1 MMGVTDRLYG
11 IYDAVAERPQV
22 ARVFGRFMWGTDTR
36 LFYGAHAEVAGV
48 PEGAK
53 ILDVPCGGGP
63 AFRYLR
69 PGRSG
74 RYLAVDL
81 EDRMLDRARAEANR
95 RGLDGIEFVQASV
108 EAMPFDDAT
117 ADLCVTSAGLHCF
130 PDPAAALAEM
140 ARCLRPG
147 GRLVGTTV
155 VNRAGARHDALIA
168 FYRRMGVFGPGGTV
182 DDYGRWA
189 ANAGLEQVRIERS
202 GAIVGIDAVRA
213 G

>member
-1 MMGVTDRLYG
+1 VGVTDRLYG

-22 ARVFGRFMWGTDTR
+22 ARVFGRLMWGTDTR

-48 PEGAK
+48 PDGAT

-63 AFRYLR
+63 AFRHLPR
-69 PGRSG
+69 GRTG

-81 EDRMLDRARAEANR
+81 EERMLDRARAEAAR

-108 EAMPFDDAT
+108 EALPFDDAT
-117 ADLCVTSAGLHCF
+117 ADLCLTSAGLHCF

-140 ARCLRPG
+140 GRCLRPG
-147 GRLVGTTV
+147 GRLVGTTA
-155 VNRAGARHDALIA
+155 VNRTRARHDALIA
-168 FYRRMGVFGPGGTV
+168 LYRRIGVFGPGGAV
-182 DDYGRWA
+182 DDYRRWA
-189 ANAGLEQVRIERS
+189 ANAGLDQVRFERS
-202 GAIVGIDAVRA
+202 GAIVRIDAVRA